1 MLLVFGRLFAIH
13 GKSLLFLIIDPIL
26 ITALI
31 VVLAVGPPTR
41 GKPLQESSFGA
52 AENL

>member
-1 MLLVFGRLFAIH
+1 MLLVFGNLFAIH

-31 VVLAVGPPTR
+31 VVLCIGPPTR
-41 GKPLQESSFGA
+41 GKPLQQA
-52 AENL
+52 